1 MPGMRDRNL
10 RSGDLAESLGIFLL
24 KAIALVAPVPREEDG
39 GNDAI
44 ATLIRPE
51 GSRRLIP
58 ELSFFVQLKSAS
70 VASVPYSGEAEMAW
84 ITALEIPLFIGR
96 VDLKQAKIEL
106 FTTLRLHQ
114 ILLEMNYDAIELLLD
129 PEQEPPGVPEL
140 RRANLGPPIH
150 TWSVADVSDPALQE
164 RSHAVL
170 RPHIEVLQRNR
181 LLRGIQSQVMIQRE
195 TGKLPVG
202 GGEMTFVA
210 ADSDIASTLNE
221 MAPHTRRLM
230 MEVLLR
236 QKYADFRILAEFF
249 DLMRRW
255 GVDPDPTAAM
265 RMMVG
270 SQAQGPEL
278 TVEQAI
284 LLRHA
289 CQPKGLNLRGLQVT
303 DELLAVI
310 PAGVSQLAL
319 VDTLITDEGIEQLL
333 RLQNLSRVNLA
344 GTRIADTGLEMLAT
358 LPHLEWVCVN
368 RTEVTAEG
376 VDRFK
381 AMRPGVTVIIGSE
394 P

>member
-10 RSGDLAESLGIFLL
+10 RSGDLAEALGIFLL

-39 GNDAI
+39 GNDAV

-96 VDLKQAKIEL
+96 VDLKQAKFEL

-114 ILLEMNYDAIELLLD
+114 IMLEMKYEAIELLLD
-129 PEQEPPGVPEL
+129 TAQEPPGVPEL
-140 RRANLGPPIH
+140 RRANLGPPVH
-150 TWSVADVSDPALQE
+150 SWSVADVSDPELQE

-181 LLRGIQSQVMIQRE
+181 LLRGIQSQVMLQWE
-195 TGKLPVG
+195 TGKPPQV
-202 GGEMTFVA
+202 GGEMTLIA
-210 ADSDIASTLNE
+210 ADSDVASTLNA
-221 MAPHTRRLM
+221 MAPHVRRLM

-236 QKYADFRILAEFF
+236 HKYSDFRILAEFF

-265 RMMVG
+265 RMIVG

-278 TVEQAI
+278 TIEQAI

-289 CQPKGLNLRGLQVT
+289 CQPRGLNLRGLQVT

-310 PAGVSQLAL
+310 SGGREPA
-319 VDTLITDEGIEQLL
+319 
-333 RLQNLSRVNLA
+333 RA
-344 GTRIADTGLEMLAT
+344 GRYFD
-358 LPHLEWVCVN
+358 H
-368 RTEVTAEG
+368 R
-376 VDRFK
+376 
-381 AMRPGVTVIIGSE
+381 
-394 P
+394 

>member
-1 MPGMRDRNL
+1 MPGRRDRNL
-10 RSGDLAESLGIFLL
+10 RSGDLAEALGIFLL

-39 GNDAI
+39 GNDAV

-58 ELSFFVQLKSAS
+58 ELSFFVQLKAAS
-70 VASVPYSGEAEMAW
+70 VASVPYSGEAEVAW

-114 ILLEMNYDAIELLLD
+114 ILLEMKYGAIELLLD
-129 PEQEPPGVPEL
+129 PAEEPAGVPEL
-140 RRANLGPPIH
+140 RRANLGPPVH
-150 TWSVADVSDPALQE
+150 SWSVAEVSDPELQE

-181 LLRGIQSQVMIQRE
+181 SLRGIQSQVMLQWE
-195 TGKLPVG
+195 TGKPPLV
-202 GGEMTFVA
+202 GGEMTLVG
-210 ADSDIASTLNE
+210 ADTDIAGTLNE
-221 MAPHTRRLM
+221 IAPHARRLM

-236 QKYADFRILAEFF
+236 QKYGDFRTLAEFF
-249 DLMRRW
+249 DLMRRG
-255 GVDPDPTAAM
+255 GVDPDPSGAM
-265 RMMVG
+265 PIAVG

-289 CQPKGLNLRGLQVT
+289 CQPRGMNLRGLQVT

-319 VDTLITDEGIEQLL
+319 VDTLVTDEGVGHLL

-344 GTRIADTGLEMLAT
+344 GTRITDIGLEMLST
-358 LPHLEWVCVN
+358 LAHLEWVCVN
-368 RTEVTAEG
+368 RTEVTDAG
-376 VDRFK
+376 VERFK
-381 AMRPGVTVIIGSE
+381 AIRPNVTVVIGSE